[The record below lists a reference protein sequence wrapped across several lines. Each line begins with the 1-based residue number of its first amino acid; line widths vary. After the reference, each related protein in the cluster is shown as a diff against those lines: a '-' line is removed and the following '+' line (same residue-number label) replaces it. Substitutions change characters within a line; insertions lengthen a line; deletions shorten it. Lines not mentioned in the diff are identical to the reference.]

1 MSGWDLFQIAT
12 TLSRL
17 GTHDQKVSVTF
28 CDDEDDEDD
37 ADDDE
42 AADAAGDEVLLLD
55 EVQPAAASVVSA
67 APASAMAAVPRRLR
81 LGERVTAGWPPR
93 MSFMAPP
100 EVRTYEIIR
109 WCRPSAGERRTAFS
123 CL

>member
-28 CDDEDDEDD
+28 CDDEERRGGRDV
-37 ADDDE
+37 AV
-42 AADAAGDEVLLLD
+42 DEVVVLLD
-55 EVQPAAASVVSA
+55 EEQPAAASAVIA

-81 LGERVTAGWPPR
+81 LGERVTAVWPPR

-100 EVRTYEIIR
+100 EVRTYEIIG
-109 WCRPSAGERRTAFS
+109 WYRPSAGERQTVFAVCERS
-123 CL
+123 QS